1 MLKVHTVA
9 AAFDDQLVA
18 RTGFSVSVWSDRHRY
33 SPVCASMSRPPWSAT
48 VSGLICPVGTPIPAL
63 MVAPAAPAGALLLLL
78 VVGVGLEELP
88 QADMTAPSTGTDMP
102 TTAPRRRKSRREIR
116 PATNSSMT
124 WFSTTPWPA
133 RRWSSRPLSTFTGIL
148 PKDRVL

>member
-48 VSGLICPVGTPIPAL
+48 VSGLIAPVGVMMPAL
-63 MVAPAAPAGALLLLL
+63 MVAPLPAAPAGLVEPDGEDGDELL
-78 VVGVGLEELP
+78 
-88 QADMTAPSTGTDMP
+88 QAATMPPSTGIEMP
-102 TTAPRRRKSRREIR
+102 TTVPRRRKSRRESR

-124 WFSTTPWPA
+124 
-133 RRWSSRPLSTFTGIL
+133 
-148 PKDRVL
+148 